1 MSKRKFEVRQLLQIV
16 AVAPGLFRLGWLQ
29 RGDRYLLTVDFDLR
43 AAPTGLSCPA
53 PGSARL
59 QNTAVSPPGLAEE
72 RSGPLT
78 TSEEEER
85 RHGAASCEAARHG
98 AGTPKKAAA
107 KITPT
112 ILSERKDYFRQQLK
126 HLVEKQQ
133 ADVASHQGPGA
144 FSGESVGGETIT
156 IADIEPAALP
166 PRPDQMAAGDAAAE
180 MDAAAIAEGSGS
192 GPLGS
197 ASAVSRTLKLGGQG
211 EGCVAEVGGD
221 DGKVG
226 EANREAKPV
235 SLLERIRAK
244 ERAKQARE
252 AESEAAAVKK
262 RAVASQVLANLA
274 GVGGASVHKTLQA
287 QEQPGTG
294 PPASIASIRKAAVLF
309 EMIRDIFRS
318 RGPARFVAMWSQ
330 IFCTSDAFVRMHEPA
345 DTLDMYSYARTN
357 QSHTANVS

>member
-43 AAPTGLSCPA
+43 SVPTGLSCPA
-53 PGSARL
+53 PGSAGM
-59 QNTAVSPPGLAEE
+59 QNTAVPPPSLAEE
-72 RSGPLT
+72 RSGPLM

-85 RHGAASCEAARHG
+85 RHGESRHG
-98 AGTPKKAAA
+98 AGTQKKAAA

-133 ADVASHQGPGA
+133 ADLATHQGPGA
-144 FSGESVGGETIT
+144 VSGESGGGETIT
-156 IADIEPAALP
+156 IADIKPAALP
-166 PRPDQMAAGDAAAE
+166 PRPDQMEAGEAEAE
-180 MDAAAIAEGSGS
+180 MDAAAIREGPGS

-197 ASAVSRTLKLGGQG
+197 ASGVSRTLKLGGQD
-211 EGCVAEVGGD
+211 EGGVAEVGGA
-221 DGKVG
+221 DGKGG

-262 RAVASQVLANLA
+262 RAVASQVLASLA
-274 GVGGASVHKTLQA
+274 GFGGASVPMTLQA
-287 QEQPGTG
+287 QEQPGTSI
-294 PPASIASIRKAAVLF
+294 PASIASIRKAAVLF

-318 RGPARFVAMWSQ
+318 RGPARFVAIWSPT
-330 IFCTSDAFVRMHEPA
+330 FCTSDAVVCMHERA
-345 DTLDMYSYARTN
+345 DRLDVYSYARTN
-357 QSHTANVS
+357 QSHTTNVS